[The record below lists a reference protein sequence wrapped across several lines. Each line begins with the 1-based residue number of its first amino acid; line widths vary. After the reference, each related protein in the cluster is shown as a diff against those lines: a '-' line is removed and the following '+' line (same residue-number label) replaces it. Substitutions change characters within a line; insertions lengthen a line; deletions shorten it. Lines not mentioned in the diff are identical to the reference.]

1 MKIQSKRGLL
11 QHHETD
17 PRRVDFEKQA
27 FASCHHPFIINLH
40 YAFQT
45 ESCAIFVL
53 DLATGSRYLNLLNE
67 LLLIELAGDLNEAC
81 AKCSEGYLS
90 EERVVFYT
98 AECVLALTYMHQ
110 LGLMYRD
117 LKV

>member
-1 MKIQSKRGLL
+1 MKIQSKRGKVPHLYPVLSQMRLLGLL

-45 ESCAIFVL
+45 DSCAIFVL
-53 DLATGSRYLNLLNE
+53 DIATGSPSVDLL
-67 LLLIELAGDLNEAC
+67 
-81 AKCSEGYLS
+81 S
-90 EERVVFYT
+90 
-98 AECVLALTYMHQ
+98 
-110 LGLMYRD
+110 
-117 LKV
+117 